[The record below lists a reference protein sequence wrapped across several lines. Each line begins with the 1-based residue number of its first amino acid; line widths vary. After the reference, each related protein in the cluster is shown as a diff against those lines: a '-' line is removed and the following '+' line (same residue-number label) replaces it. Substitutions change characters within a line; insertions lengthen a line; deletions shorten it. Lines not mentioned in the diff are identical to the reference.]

1 MLQNWLHRILPA
13 TFFESGPMGLLWWQ
27 WLAIPALAL
36 IALLLGRL
44 LGVITQSFLQRAFKR
59 TRTVWD
65 DRLLE
70 RVGGA
75 LKLVW
80 AVAVFHLM
88 LPALGLQPDSLA
100 LARVHALLAGLVVV
114 TTFWAL
120 WRSVDVF
127 TEVLLERPWAIDNHS
142 ARSLVAVT
150 GNFTKVALAILGLLS
165 TLGALGFPVTTAI
178 AGLGIG
184 GIALAFGAQKTVE
197 NLFGSV
203 AIAADRPCRVGDTV
217 RVEDVVGVVEVIGV
231 RSTRIRTPDRSIVSF
246 PNGRLADMR
255 IETLAVR
262 DRIRFA
268 TMVGVVYGTTE
279 PQMKQV
285 LAGLEDVLRRHPHI
299 WKDVITVRF
308 AGFGATALEIEVQC
322 WFNTPDYEL
331 FRAYRQ
337 DVLFGFLKVIDQAGT
352 AISWPTHTVQ
362 LVAPHANP
370 S

>member
-1 MLQNWLHRILPA
+1 MLQTWLQRVLPSS
-13 TFFESGPMGLLWWQ
+13 FFNYGPQGLMWWQ
-27 WLAIPALAL
+27 WLAIPALAV
-36 IALLLGRL
+36 IALIIGRPLGA
-44 LGVITQSFLQRAFKR
+44 ITRNILQRVFKR
-59 TRTVWD
+59 TRTTWD

-75 LKLVW
+75 LGLIW
-80 AVAVFHLM
+80 AVAVFRLM
-88 LPALGLQPDSLA
+88 LPGLA
-100 LARVHALLAGLVVV
+100 LTSPEVVHRVLAALVVV
-114 TTFWAL
+114 ATFWAL

-127 TEVLLERPWAIDNHS
+127 IEMLLERPWAVDNPS

-150 GNFTKVALAILGLLS
+150 GNFTRVALTIMGLLS
-165 TLGALGFPVTTAI
+165 TLSAFGLPVTTAV

-184 GIALAFGAQKTVE
+184 GIALAFGAQKTVAD
-197 NLFGSV
+197 LFGSV

-217 RVEDVVGVVEVIGV
+217 RVEDVVGVVEEIGV
-231 RSTRIRTPDRSIVSF
+231 RSTRIRTPDRSMVSF

-268 TMVGVVYGTTE
+268 TMVGVVYGTSE
-279 PQMKQV
+279 QQLKQV
-285 LAGLEDVLRRHPHI
+285 LTGMEDVLRRHPHI

-322 WFNTPDYEL
+322 WFSTPDYEL
-331 FRAYRQ
+331 FRTYRQ
-337 DVLFGFLKVIDQAGT
+337 DVLFGFLKVIEQAGT

>member
-1 MLQNWLHRILPA
+1 
-13 TFFESGPMGLLWWQ
+13 
-27 WLAIPALAL
+27 
-36 IALLLGRL
+36 
-44 LGVITQSFLQRAFKR
+44 
-59 TRTVWD
+59 
-65 DRLLE
+65 
-70 RVGGA
+70 
-75 LKLVW
+75 
-80 AVAVFHLM
+80 
-88 LPALGLQPDSLA
+88 
-100 LARVHALLAGLVVV
+100 LLAALVVV
-114 TTFWAL
+114 TAFWAL

-127 TEVLLERPWAIDNHS
+127 IEVLLERPWAVDNHS

-150 GNFTKVALAILGLLS
+150 GNFSRVALAILGVLS
-165 TLGALGFPVTTAI
+165 TLGALGFPVTTAV

-184 GIALAFGAQKTVE
+184 GVALAFGAQKTVAD
-197 NLFGSV
+197 LFGSV

-268 TMVGVVYGTTE
+268 TMVGVVYGTSE
-279 PQMKQV
+279 QQLKQV
-285 LAGLEDVLRRHPHI
+285 LTGLEDVLRRHPQI

-337 DVLFGFLKVIDQAGT
+337 DVLFGFMKVIDQAGT

>member
-1 MLQNWLHRILPA
+1 MLQDWLQHVLPSS
-13 TFFESGPMGLLWWQ
+13 FFAFGPKGLMWWQ
-27 WLAIPALAL
+27 WLAIPGLAAIAL
-36 IALLLGRL
+36 IIGRPLGAVTRN
-44 LGVITQSFLQRAFKR
+44 ILQRAFKR

-75 LKLVW
+75 LKFLW
-80 AVAVFHLM
+80 AIAVFRLL
-88 LPALGLQPDSLA
+88 LPSLA
-100 LARVHALLAGLVVV
+100 LQSESQTFVHNVLVALAVV
-114 TTFWAL
+114 TMFWAL
-120 WRSVDVF
+120 WRSIDVF
-127 TEVLLERPWAIDNHS
+127 IEVLLERAWAVDNPS

-150 GNFTKVALAILGLLS
+150 GNFTKVAVAILGVLS
-165 TLGALGFPVTTAI
+165 TLGAFGLPVTTAV

-217 RVEDVVGVVEVIGV
+217 RVDDVVGMVEAIGV

-246 PNGRLADMR
+246 PNGRLADMK

-268 TMVGVVYGTTE
+268 TMVGVFYGTSE
-279 PQMKQV
+279 DQLRKV
-285 LAGLEDVLRRHPHI
+285 LAGMEDVLRRHPHI

-322 WFNTPDYEL
+322 WFNTSDYEL

-337 DVLFGFLKVIDQAGT
+337 DVLFGFMKVIEQAGT
-352 AISWPTHTVQ
+352 HFSLPTHTVQ
-362 LVAPHANP
+362 LVAPHANR

>member
-1 MLQNWLHRILPA
+1 MLQTWLERVLPA
-13 TFFESGPMGLLWWQ
+13 SFFNFGPQGLMWWQ
-27 WLAIPALAL
+27 WLAIPALAA
-36 IALLLGRL
+36 IALLIGRP
-44 LGVITQSFLQRAFKR
+44 LGVITRNLLQRGFKR
-59 TRTVWD
+59 TRTTWD

-75 LKLVW
+75 LKLLW
-80 AVAVFHLM
+80 AIAVFRLM
-88 LPALGLQPDSLA
+88 LPGLGLASPDVMHRILA
-100 LARVHALLAGLVVV
+100 ALVVV
-114 TTFWAL
+114 ATFWAL

-127 TEVLLERPWAIDNHS
+127 IEVLLDRPWAADNPS

-150 GNFTKVALAILGLLS
+150 GNFTKVAVAIMGLLS
-165 TLGALGFPVTTAI
+165 TLSSVGVPVATAV

-184 GIALAFGAQKTVE
+184 GIALAFGAQKTVAD
-197 NLFGSV
+197 LFGSV

-217 RVEDVVGVVEVIGV
+217 RVEDVVGVVEEIGV
-231 RSTRIRTPDRSIVSF
+231 RSTRIRTPDRSVVSF

-268 TMVGVVYGTTE
+268 TMVGVVYGTSE
-279 PQMKQV
+279 QQLKQV
-285 LAGLEDVLRRHPHI
+285 LTGLEDVLRRHPHI
-299 WKDVITVRF
+299 WNDVITVRF
-308 AGFGATALEIEVQC
+308 AGFGEAALEIEVQC
-322 WFNTPDYEL
+322 WFDTTDYEL

-337 DVLFGFLKVIDQAGT
+337 DVLFGFLQVVEQAGT
-352 AISWPTHTVQ
+352 SISWPTHTVQ